1 MPVLISGVLKDAT
14 GTPVQNCTI
23 QLKAC
28 RTSTTVVVNTV
39 ASENP
44 DDAGRYS
51 MDVEQG
57 QYTVTLLVE
66 GYPPSH
72 AGVIT
77 VYDDSKPG
85 TLNDFLGAM
94 TEDDVRPEALRR
106 FEAMVEEVARQ
117 ASEASRNA
125 TVAGQASEQAQT
137 SAGQAAESAT
147 AAVNAVGAAEASA
160 TQAASSAASAES
172 SAGTA
177 TTKAGEASAS
187 AASADT
193 ARTAAAASA
202 AAAKTSEA
210 NADASRTA
218 AGDSAAA
225 AAASAT
231 AAQTSAARAG
241 ASETAA
247 KTSETQA
254 ASSAGDAGA
263 SATAAAASEKAAKTS
278 ETSARTSETNAAT
291 SASTA
296 AASATAASS
305 SASEA
310 SSHAAASDTSASLAA
325 QSSTAAGAAAT
336 RAEDAA
342 KRAED
347 IADVISLEDASLTK
361 KGIVKLSSA
370 TDSDSEA
377 LAATPKAVKDVM
389 SETQTKAPLDSPAF
403 TGTPTT
409 PTPPDDAKGLQTANA
424 EFVRKLIAAL
434 VGSVPESLDTLQE
447 LADALG
453 NDPNFATTIV
463 NKLAGKQPLDD
474 TLTAL
479 SGKSVDGLIEYVG
492 LRETINRA
500 GDALQKS
507 QNGADIP
514 DKKQFAR
521 TIGAVTSTSVTF
533 GESGWFKIATVFMPQ
548 ATSTAVIKLYGGS
561 GYNVGSFEQ
570 AAISELVLR
579 AGNGSPVGIT
589 ATLWRRSPAAAN
601 EIAWINT
608 SGDSY
613 DIYINIGRYA
623 YGLIAQYDY
632 TSNAGVILHTSPEFS
647 ETKPANATN
656 GQTYTLFNS
665 LMKPTASD
673 VGALPI
679 TGGRLNGSLGIGTDN
694 ALGGNS
700 IVFGDNDTGF
710 KWHSDGVLGIYANN
724 AQVGYI
730 DNSGL
735 HMLADIRTTGTVRAG
750 NVKNIAL
757 TSSNNSTLNAQFHL
771 WGDGNRPTVI
781 ELDDDQGWHLYSQ
794 RNPDG
799 SIRFMVNG
807 EIFSTGS
814 IHAGANTIS
823 TDGNIYGSLWGGWL
837 NDWINNTIINRYV
850 QDVRLGG
857 IEYAQ
862 AWNGPGF
869 HDTPGYVITGVTNG
883 NSDELID
890 GVHRR
895 PLQKLIGGVWYN
907 VASI

>member
-125 TVAGQASEQAQT
+125 TSAGQASEQVQT

-147 AAVNAVGAAEASA
+147 AAVNAAGAAEASA

-193 ARTAAAASA
+193 ARTAAAAS
-202 AAAKTSEA
+202 
-210 NADASRTA
+210 
-218 AGDSAAA
+218 
-225 AAASAT
+225 
-231 AAQTSAARAG
+231 
-241 ASETAA
+241 
-247 KTSETQA
+247 
-254 ASSAGDAGA
+254 
-263 SATAAAASEKAAKTS
+263 
-278 ETSARTSETNAAT
+278 
-291 SASTA
+291 
-296 AASATAASS
+296 S

-310 SSHAAASDTSASLAA
+310 SNHAAASDTSASLAA

-377 LAATPKAVKDVM
+377 LAATPKAVKTVM
-389 SETQTKAPLDSPAF
+389 GEVQTKAPLDSPAF

-453 NDPNFATTIV
+453 NDPSFATTV
-463 NKLAGKQPLDD
+463 LNKLAGKQPLDD

-492 LRETINRA
+492 LRETINHA
-500 GDALQKS
+500 ADALLKS
-507 QNGADIP
+507 QNGGDIQ

-521 TIGAVTSTSVTF
+521 TIGAVTSTTISL
-533 GESGWFKIATVFMPQ
+533 GESGWFKIATVVMPQ
-548 ATSTAVIKLYGGS
+548 ETSTAVIKLYGGS
-561 GYNVGSFEQ
+561 GFNVGSFEQ

-589 ATLWRRSPAAAN
+589 ATLWKRSPN
-601 EIAWINT
+601 GVLECAWINT
-608 SGDSY
+608 SGDNY
-613 DIYINIGRYA
+613 DIYVRINQYA
-623 YGLIAQYDY
+623 YWLIAQYDY
-632 TSNAGVILHTSPEFS
+632 SGNANVTLHSTPEYSSVQPGNSTS
-647 ETKPANATN
+647 
-656 GQTYTLFNS
+656 GQTYALFNS
-665 LMKPTASD
+665 LMKPTAGD
-673 VGALPI
+673 VEALSVN
-679 TGGRLNGSLGIGTDN
+679 GGRLNGALGIGTDN
-694 ALGGNS
+694 VLGGSS

-710 KWHSDGVLGIYANN
+710 KQNGDGILDTFANSQHTVRVAPGEMQVLGAI
-724 AQVGYI
+724 
-730 DNSGL
+730 
-735 HMLADIRTTGTVRAG
+735 RAG
-750 NVKNIAL
+750 NAKRMTM
-757 TSSNNSTLNAQFHL
+757 TSSNNSVLNAQFNL

-794 RNPDG
+794 RNTDG
-799 SIRFMVNG
+799 SIQFVVNG
-807 EIFSTGS
+807 QVIPD
-814 IHAGANTIS
+814 NY
-823 TDGNIYGSLWGGWL
+823 GNFDARYLTSGNVYTKGES
-837 NDWINNTIINRYV
+837 DNRYV
-850 QDVRLGG
+850 QNIQRGAPVWPGKVD
-857 IEYAQ
+857 EYGPAEAPAGCFLTQ
-862 AWNGPGF
+862 AR
-869 HDTPGYVITGVTNG
+869 HDPTTAYGVTFAY
-883 NSDELID
+883 
-890 GVHRR
+890 R
-895 PLQKLIGGVWYN
+895 PLQMWVSNGWRTING
-907 VASI
+907 

>member
-1 MPVLISGVLKDAT
+1 DGT

-23 QLKAC
+23 QLKAS

-94 TEDDVRPEALRR
+94 TEDDVRPEVLRR

-125 TVAGQASEQAQT
+125 TAAGQASEQAQT

-147 AAVNAVGAAEASA
+147 AAVNAAGAADASA

-210 NADASRTA
+210 NADASRIA

-263 SATAAAASEKAAKTS
+263 SATAAAASEKVAAA
-278 ETSARTSETNAAT
+278 SAAEAKTSETNAAT

-296 AASATAASS
+296 AGSATAASS

-310 SSHAAASDTSASLAA
+310 STHAAASDTSASLAA

-336 RAEDAA
+336 RAEEAA

-377 LAATPKAVKDVM
+377 LAATPKAVKAVM
-389 SETQTKAPLDSPAF
+389 SEAQTKAPLDSPAF

-453 NDPNFATTIV
+453 NDPNFATTV
-463 NKLAGKQPLDD
+463 LNKLAGKQPLDE

-479 SGKSVDGLIEYVG
+479 SGKNVDGLIEYVG

-500 GDALQKS
+500 TGAMQKD
-507 QNGADIP
+507 QNGGDIP

-521 TIGAVTSTSVTF
+521 TIGTVTSTSVTF

-561 GYNVGSFEQ
+561 GFNVGSFEQ
-570 AAISELVLR
+570 AAISELILR

-601 EIAWINT
+601 EVAWINT
-608 SGDSY
+608 SGDTY
-613 DIYINIGRYA
+613 DVYINIGRYA

-632 TSNAGVILHTSPEFS
+632 TSNANVTLYSVPEYS
-647 ETKPANATN
+647 ETKPANVTN

-665 LMKPTASD
+665 MMKPTAGD
-673 VGALPI
+673 VEALSVN
-679 TGGRLNGSLGIGTDN
+679 GGRLNGPLGIGTDN

-724 AQVGYI
+724 ALVGYI

-735 HMLADIRTTGTVRAG
+735 HMSVNVLTNGILRAG
-750 NVKNIAL
+750 NGKTL
-757 TSSNNSTLNAQFHL
+757 TLSSGNNSAMNAGFSL
-771 WGDGNRPTVI
+771 WGNGTDRPTVI
-781 ELDDDQGWHLYSQ
+781 ELSDDQGWHFYSQ
-794 RNPDG
+794 RRQDG
-799 SIRFMVNG
+799 GIELSVN
-807 EIFSTGS
+807 
-814 IHAGANTIS
+814 
-823 TDGNIYGSLWGGWL
+823 GNIYPANYSNFDARYLTSGNVYTKGES
-837 NDWINNTIINRYV
+837 DNRYV
-850 QDVRLGG
+850 QNIQRGAPVWPGKVD
-857 IEYAQ
+857 EYGPAEAPAGCFLTQ
-862 AWNGPGF
+862 AR
-869 HDTPGYVITGVTNG
+869 HDPTTAYGVTFAY
-883 NSDELID
+883 
-890 GVHRR
+890 R
-895 PLQKLIGGVWYN
+895 PLQMWVGNGWRTING
-907 VASI
+907 

>member
-125 TVAGQASEQAQT
+125 TAAGQASEQAQT

-247 KTSETQA
+247 KISETQA

-263 SATAAAASEKAAKTS
+263 SATAAAASEKVAAA
-278 ETSARTSETNAAT
+278 SAAEAKTSETNAAT

-296 AASATAASS
+296 AGSATAASS

-310 SSHAAASDTSASLAA
+310 STHAAASDTSASLAA

-336 RAEDAA
+336 RAEEAA

-377 LAATPKAVKDVM
+377 LAATPKAVKAVM
-389 SETQTKAPLDSPAF
+389 IEAQTKAPLDSPSF

-453 NDPNFATTIV
+453 NDPNFATTV
-463 NKLAGKQPLDD
+463 LNKLAGKQPLDE

-479 SGKSVDGLIEYVG
+479 SGKGADGLIEYIG
-492 LRETINRA
+492 LRNTI
-500 GDALQKS
+500 
-507 QNGADIP
+507 
-514 DKKQFAR
+514 DK
-521 TIGAVTSTSVTF
+521 
-533 GESGWFKIATVFMPQ
+533 
-548 ATSTAVIKLYGGS
+548 
-561 GYNVGSFEQ
+561 
-570 AAISELVLR
+570 AA
-579 AGNGSPVGIT
+579 
-589 ATLWRRSPAAAN
+589 
-601 EIAWINT
+601 
-608 SGDSY
+608 
-613 DIYINIGRYA
+613 
-623 YGLIAQYDY
+623 
-632 TSNAGVILHTSPEFS
+632 
-647 ETKPANATN
+647 
-656 GQTYTLFNS
+656 
-665 LMKPTASD
+665 
-673 VGALPI
+673 GALPAGGTAVAANRLVSRGALSAL
-679 TGGRLNGSLGIGTDN
+679 TGTTRGSDSGLIMGEVYNNGYPTQYGNILRLTGAGDGEILIGWSGTNGAPAPAYIRSHRDTADAEWSEWAMLYTTLNPPPDSHPVGAAIAWPSDVLPDGGYAFMYGQSFDKSAYPLLAIAYPSGVIPDMRGWTIKGKPISGRAVLSQEMDGNKSHSHTARAQDTDLGAKSTSSFDYGTKSTN
-694 ALGGNS
+694 TTGNHTHQ
-700 IVFGDNDTGF
+700 FG
-710 KWHSDGVLGIYANN
+710 
-724 AQVGYI
+724 GYI
-730 DNSGL
+730 NSYWGDSN
-735 HMLADIRTTGTVRAG
+735 HTSFQPGGGAWTQAAGDHAHTVYIGGHEHTMYIGPHGHVVIVDADGNAETT
-750 NVKNIAL
+750 VKNIAF
-757 TSSNNSTLNAQFHL
+757 NY
-771 WGDGNRPTVI
+771 I
-781 ELDDDQGWHLYSQ
+781 
-794 RNPDG
+794 
-799 SIRFMVNG
+799 
-807 EIFSTGS
+807 
-814 IHAGANTIS
+814 
-823 TDGNIYGSLWGGWL
+823 
-837 NDWINNTIINRYV
+837 
-850 QDVRLGG
+850 VRL
-857 IEYAQ
+857 A
-862 AWNGPGF
+862 
-869 HDTPGYVITGVTNG
+869 
-883 NSDELID
+883 
-890 GVHRR
+890 
-895 PLQKLIGGVWYN
+895 
-907 VASI
+907 